1 MSEFQQSQ
9 GEQATATTYSRGRI
23 RFYSVAKSSNLYGP
37 ESAPRACDPWLSIRS
52 RKERATAKFRELLR
66 LLLIR
71 RRWRCSQPSFF
82 TAEGHLDEETTRRR
96 KSLPF
101 ALFRRI
107 LSRNCY
113 LTSWLPRKFDTQVQ
127 PATEI
132 SEQVVEIINEV
143 SLNTTC
149 LQKNVD
155 INFDYLYVFCIEIQL
170 FIYYRKLKEQL
181 ISTGVGIIYM
191 MYHCQEFWWLRLRSK
206 MMRRKET
213 RRKINF
219 RRSNCWCGKLLKEEM
234 ERVRLSTIFYSYIT
248 MYLQ

>member
-1 MSEFQQSQ
+1 MSEFQQSP

-82 TAEGHLDEETTRRR
+82 TAEGHLDDETTRRR

-101 ALFRRI
+101 ALFPRI

-113 LTSWLPRKFDTQVQ
+113 LTRWLPRKFDTQVRRER
-127 PATEI
+127 EI

-143 SLNTTC
+143 SLNTAC
-149 LQKNVD
+149 LRKNVD
-155 INFDYLYVFCIEIQL
+155 INFDYLYVFRIERICN
-170 FIYYRKLKEQL
+170 E
-181 ISTGVGIIYM
+181 
-191 MYHCQEFWWLRLRSK
+191 
-206 MMRRKET
+206 
-213 RRKINF
+213 
-219 RRSNCWCGKLLKEEM
+219 
-234 ERVRLSTIFYSYIT
+234 
-248 MYLQ
+248 

>member
-1 MSEFQQSQ
+1 MSEFQQSS

-82 TAEGHLDEETTRRR
+82 TAEGHLDDETTRRR

-113 LTSWLPRKFDTQVQ
+113 LTRWLPRKFDAQVR
-127 PATEI
+127 PETEI
-132 SEQVVEIINEV
+132 SEQVVEIIDEV
-143 SLNTTC
+143 SLNTAC
-149 LQKNVD
+149 LHKNVD
-155 INFDYLYVFCIEIQL
+155 INFDYLYVFCTERICNEWNSIIYLLQQTEGAVNIDRCKYYIYDVPLSRVLTIEIE
-170 FIYYRKLKEQL
+170 IEDD
-181 ISTGVGIIYM
+181 
-191 MYHCQEFWWLRLRSK
+191 
-206 MMRRKET
+206 
-213 RRKINF
+213 
-219 RRSNCWCGKLLKEEM
+219 EEKRN
-234 ERVRLSTIFYSYIT
+234 EEEN
-248 MYLQ
+248 